1 MMAPRA
7 KYMGQQQETIMV
19 KKVEMSRSVLRG
31 TKAYALV
38 CSSKELEVLD
48 DEAVLYKLVGP
59 VLIKQ
64 EIMESKVNI
73 DRRLK

>member
-19 KKVEMSRSVLRG
+19 KKVGMSRSVSCG
-31 TKAYALV
+31 TQAYARV
-38 CSSKELEVLD
+38 CSSKELEALD